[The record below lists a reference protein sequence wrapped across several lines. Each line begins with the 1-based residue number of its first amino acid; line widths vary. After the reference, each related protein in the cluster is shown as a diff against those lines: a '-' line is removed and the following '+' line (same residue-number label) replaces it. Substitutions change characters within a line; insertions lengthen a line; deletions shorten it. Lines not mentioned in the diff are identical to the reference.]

1 MARRFLAEALAFASM
16 AFLSLATPSAK
27 AQSGGQGVPSA
38 QPLVVAPA
46 ATPTPPI
53 EVRLPPAPQLDNVA
67 LPRPP
72 ASFCSEVDRVRF
84 LSDVFNP
91 AVNQSNAN
99 VDKANAHLGE
109 LSQLTT
115 TATSGAVSD
124 AARSAFRDYQ
134 SVSSQAYHV
143 SYDVLAQRPAIMA
156 TPIVSCDAPSPP
168 PVQETATSR
177 PPPPPVRETVA
188 SQPSPRQEAREA
200 VASRSAPPMAEL

>member
-124 AARSAFRDYQ
+124 AARAAFRDYQ

-143 SYDVLAQRPAIMA
+143 SYDVLALRPAIMA
-156 TPIVSCDAPSPP
+156 TPIVSCEAPP
-168 PVQETATSR
+168 A
-177 PPPPPVRETVA
+177 PPPVREVA
-188 SQPSPRQEAREA
+188 TSQPSSPPPVREA
-200 VASRSAPPMAEL
+200 VVSRSPPPMAEP